1 MTGVCAHV
9 CVHACLQDGAER
21 GVVREAG
28 KEEVEK
34 RDGTRQNLPFLEADS
49 MK

>member
-1 MTGVCAHV
+1 MCTRVR
-9 CVHACLQDGAER
+9 ACLLTGR
-21 GVVREAG
+21 GGGGFVREAG